1 LEEKMSKALSDV
13 ARAKIDLMNLIRDLE
28 NKVADAHRALDR
40 TRELLRHLE
49 RANPEPR
56 IRPPL

>member
-1 LEEKMSKALSDV
+1 MSKALSDV